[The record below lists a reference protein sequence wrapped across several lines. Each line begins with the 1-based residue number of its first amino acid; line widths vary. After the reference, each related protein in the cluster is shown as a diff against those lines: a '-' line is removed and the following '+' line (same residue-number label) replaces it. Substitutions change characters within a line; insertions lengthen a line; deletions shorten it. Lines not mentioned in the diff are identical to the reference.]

1 MDKLHVRNIF
11 SLILPLRAEETP
23 HVDLQT
29 SSSNFGFTL
38 TYPSNSSSVSYRLNL
53 YSDSRSEGQRQKTE
67 GSFTSLLQW
76 AKKNAISFKKYDNNT
91 IEALILKL
99 RIGPGF
105 DFRKVPNRFI
115 RFGIECFV
123 SGTYQCHGSSKVCKL
138 LGKRRT
144 ATSSNV
150 EEGTPNIFTNFWIW
164 NQKNSKIKI
173 IVFN

>member
-11 SLILPLRAEETP
+11 SLILPLRAEEIP
-23 HVDLQT
+23 HVNIHS

-53 YSDSRSEGQRQKTE
+53 YSDFRGQGQKKTE
-67 GSFTSLLQW
+67 VSFTSLLQW
-76 AKKNAISFKKYDNNT
+76 AKKNAISFKKYDNT
-91 IEALILKL
+91 TTEALILRL

-115 RFGIECFV
+115 RFGIACFV

-138 LGKRRT
+138 LGKRRS
-144 ATSSNV
+144 ATSSNI
-150 EEGTPNIFTNFWIW
+150 EEGKQNIFTNF
-164 NQKNSKIKI
+164 
-173 IVFN
+173 

>member
-23 HVDLQT
+23 YVTLQT
-29 SSSNFGFTL
+29 SSSNLGFTL
-38 TYPSNSSSVSYRLNL
+38 AYPSNTSSVSYRLNL
-53 YSDSRSEGQRQKTE
+53 YSDSRSVGQRQKTE

-76 AKKNAISFKKYDNNT
+76 AKKNAISFRKCDNNTT
-91 IEALILKL
+91 IEALILRL

-123 SGTYQCHGSSKVCKL
+123 SGTYQYHGSSAVCKL
-138 LGKRRT
+138 LGKRRS

-150 EEGTPNIFTNFWIW
+150 EEGKQNTFYNFSIW
-164 NQKNSKIKI
+164 NPL
-173 IVFN
+173 